1 MQGSVSGTATILR
14 KERVAMRALLFCFV
28 SVLAVAAASAQTV
41 PQVQAQ
47 SNTIFAG
54 ADGKFESAPDTA
66 VLQFDLASQQDT
78 ARAAYDKVAAAADR
92 VRLVLKNNG
101 IEPKTAQVGFYSV
114 QPMFDYKNPKNK
126 VIGYRV
132 VTHVTLKLHD
142 FSKVGSLIEQT
153 AEIDDGENQSL
164 SYTLEDTEP
173 AKAKAAEDALRRA
186 RNSAGAVA
194 AAGGRTLGELLYASV
209 DVNQQVIVP
218 VRMMARAATPG
229 AMAEQAPPT
238 AGFSP
243 QNVTINAHVNVM
255 FALK

>member
-1 MQGSVSGTATILR
+1 
-14 KERVAMRALLFCFV
+14 MRTLLFCFV
-28 SVLAVAAASAQTV
+28 SMLAAVSTAIAQTSS
-41 PQVQAQ
+41 QVQLQ
-47 SNTIFAG
+47 LNVPFISAG

-66 VLQFDLASQQDT
+66 LLQFDLASQQDT
-78 ARAAYDKVAAAADR
+78 ARAAYDKVAAAAER
-92 VRLVLKNNG
+92 VRQVLKNNG
-101 IEPKTAQVGFYSV
+101 IDAKAAQVGFYSV

-142 FSKVGSLIEQT
+142 FSKVGGLIEQT
-153 AEIDDGENQSL
+153 AGIEDAENQSL

-186 RNSAGAVA
+186 RNQAGAVA
-194 AAGGRTLGELLYASV
+194 AAGGRTLGDLMNASV
-209 DVNQQVIVP
+209 DVNQQVIPP
-218 VRMMARAATPG
+218 VRMLSRAAAPG

-243 QNVTINAHVNVM
+243 QNVIINAHVNAM

>member
-1 MQGSVSGTATILR
+1 MKALIL
-14 KERVAMRALLFCFV
+14 CFIPI
-28 SVLAVAAASAQTV
+28 LVAAASSAQNAPAVPAQT
-41 PQVQAQ
+41 
-47 SNTIFAG
+47 NTIFAG

-66 VLQFDLASQQDT
+66 LLQFDLSSQQDT
-78 ARAAYDKVAAAADR
+78 VRAAYDKVAAAADG
-92 VRLVLKNNG
+92 VRLALKNNG
-101 IEPKTAQVGFYSV
+101 IEAKAAQVGFYSV
-114 QPMFDYKNPKNK
+114 QPIFDYKNPKNK

-142 FSKVGSLIEQT
+142 FAKVGSLIEQT
-153 AEIDDGENQSL
+153 ANIEGADNQSL
-164 SYTLEDTEP
+164 SYTLEDTET

-186 RNSAGAVA
+186 RNQAAAVA
-194 AAGGRTLGELLYASV
+194 TAGGRTLGELLYASV

-218 VRMMARAATPG
+218 VRMMARTAAAG

-243 QNVTINAHVNVM
+243 QNVTIEAHVNAM

>member
-1 MQGSVSGTATILR
+1 MQGSGSGTATILR
-14 KERVAMRALLFCFV
+14 KESFAMRALVFCFV
-28 SVLAVAAASAQTV
+28 SMLAAATVSAQTS

-47 SNTIFAG
+47 QNTIFAG

-66 VLQFDLASQQDT
+66 LLQFDLASQQDT

-92 VRLVLKNNG
+92 VRLVLKNNE
-101 IEPKTAQVGFYSV
+101 IDPKMAQVGFYSV

-142 FSKVGSLIEQT
+142 FGKVGSLIEQT
-153 AEIDDGENQSL
+153 AGIDDGENQSL
-164 SYTLEDTEP
+164 TYTLEDTEP

-186 RNSAGAVA
+186 RNQAGAVA
-194 AAGGRTLGELLYASV
+194 TAGGRSLGELLFASV

-218 VRMMARAATPG
+218 VRMMSRAATAG
-229 AMAEQAPPT
+229 AMVDQAPPT

-243 QNVTINAHVNVM
+243 QNVTINAHVNAM